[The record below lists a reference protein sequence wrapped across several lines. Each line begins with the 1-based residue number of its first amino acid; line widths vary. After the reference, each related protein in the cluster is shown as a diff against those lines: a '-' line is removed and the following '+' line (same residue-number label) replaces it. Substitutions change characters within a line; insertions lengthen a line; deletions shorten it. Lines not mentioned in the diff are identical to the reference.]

1 MFLVTDINSV
11 AAFATMC
18 AGFSI
23 PHIVAFALSVITR
36 RHAMLLIANISHVA
50 NSSTEITN
58 NFHNVDRNV
67 FGFEIEIQRS
77 IT

>member
-1 MFLVTDINSV
+1 MFLVTNINSV
-11 AAFATMC
+11 VAFAAMR
-18 AGFSI
+18 AGFST
-23 PHIVAFALSVITR
+23 PHIVTFSLSIIIG

>member
-23 PHIVAFALSVITR
+23 PHIVAFALAKVISDAYTLSPSL
-36 RHAMLLIANISHVA
+36 AIALSL
-50 NSSTEITN
+50 SSN
-58 NFHNVDRNV
+58 RVPFKM
-67 FGFEIEIQRS
+67 
-77 IT
+77 